1 MIKKSFMQESINGV
15 KSGNGSITFLNIKL
29 NVYVYFVDGILIDTG
44 AQSIAKE
51 YLSFFNQLKIDQV
64 ALTHYHEDH
73 SGCASFLQQN
83 YKVPILMNTMKI
95 DACRKKADYPMYR
108 KLFWGKRKPFE
119 GTEIQS
125 IFTSAH
131 AKWDVIE
138 TPGHSDD
145 HLSFLNRQ
153 TGQLFTGDLY
163 CQERTKVV
171 LREES
176 IPTIIH
182 SLKRVL
188 TYDFDEVFCCHAGFL
203 KKGRIALQRKLDYL
217 LDIQERVIKEYKEG
231 KPPEQINKIL
241 FPKNYSI
248 TKFSRGEWDSIHI
261 INSIILD
268 YDKSRV

>member
-1 MIKKSFMQESINGV
+1 MMMKSFTQKNVNGV
-15 KSGNGSITFLNIKL
+15 ETGNGSISLVNVKL
-29 NVYVYFVDGILIDTG
+29 NVYVFFVDGVLIDTG
-44 AQSIAKE
+44 AHSIEKE
-51 YLSFFNQLKIDQV
+51 FIPFFNQLKIDQV
-64 ALTHYHEDH
+64 VLTHYHEDH
-73 SGCASFLQQN
+73 TGCATYIQQK
-83 YKVPILMNTMKI
+83 YKVPILMNKMKI

-119 GTEIQS
+119 GTEINRT
-125 IFTSAH
+125 FTSVH
-131 AKWDVIE
+131 ATWDVIE

-176 IPTIIH
+176 IPMIID

-188 TYDFDEVFCCHAGFL
+188 TYDFDEVFCCHAGLL

-217 LDIQERVIKEYKEG
+217 LDIQERVIKEYKEEE
-231 KPPEQINKIL
+231 K
-241 FPKNYSI
+241 
-248 TKFSRGEWDSIHI
+248 
-261 INSIILD
+261 
-268 YDKSRV
+268 

>member
-1 MIKKSFMQESINGV
+1 
-15 KSGNGSITFLNIKL
+15 
-29 NVYVYFVDGILIDTG
+29 
-44 AQSIAKE
+44 
-51 YLSFFNQLKIDQV
+51 
-64 ALTHYHEDH
+64 
-73 SGCASFLQQN
+73 
-83 YKVPILMNTMKI
+83 
-95 DACRKKADYPMYR
+95 MYR

-119 GTEIQS
+119 GTEINRT
-125 IFTSAH
+125 FTSVH
-131 AKWDVIE
+131 ATWDVIE

-176 IPTIIH
+176 IPMIID

-188 TYDFDEVFCCHAGFL
+188 TYDFDEVFCCHAGLL

-248 TKFSRGEWDSIHI
+248 TKFSQGEWDSIHI
-261 INSIILD
+261 INSIILE
-268 YDKSRV
+268 YDKCKV